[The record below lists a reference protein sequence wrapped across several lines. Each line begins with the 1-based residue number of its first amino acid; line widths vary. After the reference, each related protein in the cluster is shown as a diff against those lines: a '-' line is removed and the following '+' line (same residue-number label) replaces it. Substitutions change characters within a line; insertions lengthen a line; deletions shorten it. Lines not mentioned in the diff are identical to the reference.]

1 MFLSAF
7 FITNASLL
15 FLHQLLY
22 RAAQLVGARCG
33 LAVAAYSLEA
43 CNHVLVFHSLNQ
55 ACDALQVAVASA
67 IEFHVCE
74 NTVLARYLNV
84 SRTRSVCGVC
94 YCLHGVLVGFLAK
107 GRTACLPIVD
117 CRIVILSVAKNLL

>member
-33 LAVAAYSLEA
+33 LAVAAYALEA
-43 CNHVLVFHSLNQ
+43 CNHVLVLHSCHQL
-55 ACDALQVAVASA
+55 AYSLQVAVAA
-67 IEFHVCE
+67 TVELYVCYD
-74 NTVLARYLNV
+74 TILARYLNV
-84 SRTRSVCGVC
+84 SCTGAVCCVG
-94 YCLHGVLVGFLAK
+94 YCFHGL
-107 GRTACLPIVD
+107 
-117 CRIVILSVAKNLL
+117 